1 MSKIYYDFDK
11 GYIIN
16 KKTKLSKNLLNANYD
31 SIIRK
36 KNLIILIN
44 IYIVF
49 IKPINTTKIYIIIHI
64 YHII

>member
-1 MSKIYYDFDK
+1 MSKIYYDYDK
-11 GYIIN
+11 GDIIN
-16 KKTKLSKNLLNANYD
+16 KKPKLSKNLLNVNYD

-49 IKPINTTKIYIIIHI
+49 IKLIHIMKIYTII
-64 YHII
+64 